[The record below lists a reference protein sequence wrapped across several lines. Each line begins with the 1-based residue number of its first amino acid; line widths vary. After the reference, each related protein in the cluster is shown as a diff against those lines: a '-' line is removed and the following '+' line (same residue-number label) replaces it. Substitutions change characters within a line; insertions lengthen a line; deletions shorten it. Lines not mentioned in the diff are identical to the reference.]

1 MPLMPTQIKHYEEM
15 RALSARMVDAA
26 RAQNWEALVLLE
38 QAVAKLRDALND
50 DDSSALSDA
59 ERENKAQ
66 LIQRILE
73 DDAEI
78 RRHTE
83 PRMEEVR
90 RFLGDAS
97 KKRQVERAYGI

>member
-1 MPLMPTQIKHYEEM
+1 MPFMPTQIKHYEEM
-15 RALSARMVDAA
+15 RALSARMVEAA

-38 QAVAKLRDALND
+38 QAVAQLRDTLAD
-50 DDSSALSDA
+50 DDSSALSDE

-73 DDAEI
+73 DDAEV

-90 RFLGDAS
+90 RFLGGAS